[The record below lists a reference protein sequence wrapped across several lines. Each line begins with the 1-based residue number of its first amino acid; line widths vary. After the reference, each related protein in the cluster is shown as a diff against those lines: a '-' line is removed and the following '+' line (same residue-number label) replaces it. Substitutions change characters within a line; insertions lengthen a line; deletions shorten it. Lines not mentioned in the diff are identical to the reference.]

1 MTREDFECLLLSK
14 RPMNS
19 RITSKPATL
28 ITTRKARKYL
38 QNDLI
43 ANFERNF
50 ELVDKKNKTR
60 SSKKMA
66 SLRKVLDDNLI
77 EETGIDE
84 IFDYETKTQEEEKN
98 NRRESRRKALKK
110 FEQIEEDE
118 EVKKPDRKEKVDMN
132 KENQTENNE
141 EDSGEEEENSDIKD
155 DDQYR
160 RMCVVTNWSQFRGGR
175 GRFQFEYINIHLC
188 NHIIFSSVIIA
199 EAEDTED
206 EEYVL
211 KSVQHNDIGKQILSF
226 AKEVSFIKT
235 IYLK

>member
-14 RPMNS
+14 RPLNAQ
-19 RITSKPATL
+19 IATKQETL
-28 ITTRKARKYL
+28 TTTRRSRKIL

-50 ELVDKKNKTR
+50 ELIDKKNKTR

-66 SLRKVLDDNLI
+66 SLRKVLDENLI

-84 IFDYETKTQEEEKN
+84 IFDYETKTLEEQKN

-110 FEQIEEDE
+110 LEKVEEDE
-118 EVKKPDRKEKVDMN
+118 LVKTEDRKEKVDS
-132 KENQTENNE
+132 KEN
-141 EDSGEEEENSDIKD
+141 DEEEENSDIED

-160 RMCVVTNWSQFRGGR
+160 RMCLITNWSQFRGGR

-211 KSVQHNDIGKQILSF
+211 KSVQHNDIGKLILHCVKPSF
-226 AKEVSFIKT
+226 LF
-235 IYLK
+235 